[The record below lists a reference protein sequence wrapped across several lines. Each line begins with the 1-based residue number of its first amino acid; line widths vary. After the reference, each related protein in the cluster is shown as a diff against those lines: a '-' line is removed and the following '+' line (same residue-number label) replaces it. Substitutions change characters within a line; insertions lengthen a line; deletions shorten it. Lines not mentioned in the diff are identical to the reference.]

1 MKIQKLTIHNIA
13 SIEDAILE
21 FDKEPLASEPLFL
34 ITGETGS
41 GKTTILNAI
50 CLALYNT
57 SPNLKQI
64 GSAEEDAEGVQTNNP
79 RQLMRRGTTEA
90 FISLTFEGNDE
101 KHYEAVW
108 SVRRVRNKTNGAL
121 QSVKRTLQCKETD
134 VTFQK
139 EAEIRQTIQEVVG
152 LTFEQFC
159 RTTMLAQGQFSKF
172 MNSEEKDKAEILEKL
187 TGTEI
192 YARIGKKIFDLSK
205 AKNIEFEKINS
216 EIRGAQL
223 LSEEET
229 TTYKQQIEQLQQQ
242 YTEQTAL
249 SKGIETQLHW
259 LTEQESK
266 RKNIEQCLTELQSLQ
281 EKIGQEETVEKKRL
295 IQTWENTTE
304 IRNILKNKAAIKQ
317 ELSEKEQ
324 QLNTQAIEFQK
335 FISGLNDLQKRLS
348 EIRETIKACKKE
360 IDDEQLHAP
369 IYAAANRIAEYVRTL
384 NEKNAYLQ
392 KYRDIQSANQ
402 KQLLALTDQS
412 MRINQE
418 TEKAES
424 AYKQQENLVTHL
436 RQVTAHLNLQTLAET
451 VSHGKEKINA
461 LAQAITTV
469 NNYLEKSED
478 YASENST
485 LETNKALLATEEKHK
500 IQLEQQW
507 TIAKQELLELENQYK
522 GKQDLCDH
530 ITELQTL
537 FQKEQTCPLCGSTV
551 NGLHTEMIL
560 KEAVQ
565 EAKRLKET
573 AQKKHDELQQKYV
586 QTQANIV
593 QLQTVYTNSI
603 QKLAQKK
610 KTLDKAILQATE
622 QTIPF
627 GINYKTEDA
636 ISRLTN
642 MLESLKL
649 QNQKDEQIQK
659 EANTKREQL
668 SQAESVLTKI
678 RTDIDSIRKTYQTLQ
693 ENILRLNTQDA
704 HQKGLAEQTEKDIQ
718 SIRKEFFLLVKK
730 EDNPED
736 MDLNTLNAK
745 IQEKARH
752 YTDNINRFATLT
764 QQANL
769 LENEIK
775 TIREIT
781 DSLKKL
787 FPGTETEAVQ
797 EIPQLTKALHHFSNE
812 INLLQGAIQHTRK
825 NLKTNDSEANLYF
838 QQHPD
843 MSEEFIRHL
852 IQIPTLTVE
861 HYKQEIEGLEKNI
874 QQKQGAYNQLV
885 EQLNHHNRQ
894 KPEIPHDASI
904 ESLTDKKNDI
914 DTIVK
919 TNHEER
925 IRLQTI
931 LNNNAER
938 LQLLTHKRE
947 LLEQLRHEKDNWN
960 QLESLFG
967 GAQGDKF
974 KKIAQSYVLRALLEK
989 ANYYLQMLSN
999 RYELECADGSLTINV
1014 IDNHQ
1019 GGAIRNVGLLSGGE
1033 GFIVSL
1039 ALALGLSAISKEKI
1053 NVDTLFIDE
1062 GFGTLSNEYLEIVIN
1077 TLDRLHQFGGR
1088 RVGIISHVAE
1098 LATRIRTQI
1107 QVKRSGPSSSKIK
1120 VTTD

>member
-101 KHYEAVW
+101 KHYEALW
-108 SVRRVRNKTNGAL
+108 SVRRARNKPDGAL

-139 EAEIRQTIQEVVG
+139 DAEIRQTIQDTVG

-192 YARIGKKIFDLSK
+192 YARIGKKIFDLCK

-229 TTYKQQIEQLQQQ
+229 RTCKRQIELLQQQ

-249 SKGIETQLHW
+249 SKTIETQLHW
-259 LTEQESK
+259 LTEQASK
-266 RKNIEQCLTELQSLQ
+266 QKAIEQCHKELQHLQ
-281 EKIGQEETVEKKRL
+281 EKITQEEAVEKKRL
-295 IQTWENTTE
+295 LLTWENTAE
-304 IRNILKNKAAIKQ
+304 IRNILKNKTETEQQLI
-317 ELSEKEQ
+317 EKEQ
-324 QLNTQAIEFQK
+324 QQKTQALEFQK
-335 FISGLNDLQKRLS
+335 LLSGLNNLQKRLS
-348 EIRETIKACKKE
+348 EIRQTIRECKKE
-360 IDDEQLHAP
+360 IDDELPHTP
-369 IYAAANRIAEYVRTL
+369 VYAAADRIAEYVKTL

-392 KYRDIQSANQ
+392 KYQDIQSANQ
-402 KQLLALTDQS
+402 KKLRSL
-412 MRINQE
+412 
-418 TEKAES
+418 TEKATTVKQEAEKAEC
-424 AYKQQENLVTHL
+424 AYKQQEELVACL
-436 RQVTAHLNLQTLAET
+436 RKETAHLNLQTLAET

-461 LAQAITTV
+461 LLQAIAAV

-478 YASENST
+478 YVSENSS
-485 LETNKALLATEEKHK
+485 LEKNKALLATEEKHK
-500 IQLEQQW
+500 AKLEQQW
-507 TIAKQELLELENQYK
+507 AVAKQELVASENQYK

-565 EAKRLKET
+565 EAKRLKD
-573 AQKKHDELQQKYV
+573 AARQKHDELQQKYA
-586 QTQANIV
+586 QAQANII
-593 QLQTVYTNSI
+593 QLQNVCANGI

-610 KTLDKAILQATE
+610 KTLDKAILQATG
-622 QTIPF
+622 QTAPF
-627 GINYKTEDA
+627 NIDYRAENA
-636 ISRLTN
+636 IRCLTD

-649 QNQKDEQIQK
+649 QNKKDEQIQK
-659 EANTKREQL
+659 DANIKREQL
-668 SQAESVLTKI
+668 SQAESILTKS
-678 RTDIDSIRKTYQTLQ
+678 RTEIDSIQKAYQTHQ
-693 ENILRLNTQDA
+693 ENILLLNTQA
-704 HQKGLAEQTEKDIQ
+704 ARQKGVAEQTEKDIQ
-718 SIRKEFFLLVKK
+718 SIRKELFLLVKK
-730 EDNPED
+730 ESYPENI
-736 MDLNTLNAK
+736 DLNALNTE
-745 IQEKARH
+745 IQEKARR
-752 YTDNINRFATLT
+752 YTDNTDRFATLT
-764 QQANL
+764 RQESL
-769 LENEIK
+769 LETEVK
-775 TIREIT
+775 TALDISEP
-781 DSLKKL
+781 LKML
-787 FPGTETEAVQ
+787 FPETETSVSQ
-797 EIPQLTKALHHFSNE
+797 KIPQLNQALHNFNNE
-812 INLLQGAIQHTRK
+812 INLLQGAIQHTRE
-825 NLKTNDSEANLYF
+825 NLKTIVCDANLYF

-843 MSEEFIRHL
+843 ISEELIRHL
-852 IQIPTLTVE
+852 IQIPVKTIEL
-861 HYKQEIEGLEKNI
+861 YRQEIEELEKDI
-874 QQKQGAYNQLV
+874 QQKQGAYNQLI
-885 EQLNHHNRQ
+885 EQMENHSRQ
-894 KPEIPHDASI
+894 KPEIPQDASM
-904 ESLTDKKNDI
+904 ESLTDKKNGI
-914 DTIVK
+914 DTVIK
-919 TNHEER
+919 TTHEEK
-925 IRLQTI
+925 IKLQTI
-931 LNNNAER
+931 LSNNAER

-947 LLEQLRHEKDNWN
+947 LSEQLRREKDNWN
-960 QLESLFG
+960 QLESIFG

-1039 ALALGLSAISKEKI
+1039 ALALGLSAISKDKI

-1098 LATRIRTQI
+1098 LAARIHTQI
-1107 QVKRSGPSSSKIK
+1107 QVKRTGPSSSKIK
-1120 VTTD
+1120 VTTE